1 MRNYY
6 EEYDIDTKS
15 KKRKKLKIRADS
27 GGANLH
33 KMTFD
38 DDGNAIKSVDL
49 TAIKRRSV
57 ATGFIDEEQKK
68 LKSILD
74 V

>member
-49 TAIKRRSV
+49 TAIKEDLSLLV
-57 ATGFIDEEQKK
+57 LLMKKK